1 MRYYDGS
8 YPKVFCLSPL
18 SMISQ
23 FVLEKEVRMSKKWD
37 INLVRNI
44 GISAH
49 IDSGKTTLSERILF
63 YGGKIHAIHEVKGKD
78 GVGAT
83 MDFMDLEREKGI
95 TIQSACTQVSWKD
108 ITINLIDTPGHVDF
122 TIEVER
128 SLRVLDGAILV
139 LCGVAGVQS
148 QSITVDRQMKRYGV
162 PRLAFVNKLDRQGAN
177 PFRVKDALVDKLK
190 LNAVMFQIPIG
201 LEDQHKG
208 AVDLVQMKAYVN
220 EGDSGERVVEQPIPE
235 ELKAQAAEYRQ
246 LMIEKLADVD
256 ETIADKFL
264 MGETPTEAEIKAAT
278 RKAVIGLKL
287 VPVFCGSAFKNKGV
301 QLLLDA
307 VSAYLPTP
315 AEKQEHALDLD
326 KGEEKFPLYPDD
338 KKPLVALA
346 FKLQDT
352 PFGQLTFM
360 RVYQGALKKGEF
372 IYNTSSK
379 KSVKIPR
386 VVRMNAEKMEDL
398 DGAPSGDI
406 VAMFGIDCASGDT
419 FVHEGSNFAMQSMH
433 VPNAVI
439 SLAIAP
445 KDKTAAN
452 NFSKALQKF
461 RKEDPTFRVSRDEE
475 SNETIIAGMGELHL
489 EIYIERMKREF
500 ACECIVGAPQVAY
513 RETIGQMAAYDY
525 QHKKQ
530 TGGSGQ
536 YAKVVGNIS
545 PLPADA
551 PETFKFVN
559 SVVGGRIPR
568 EFIPAVEEGFE
579 EQCRK
584 GPLIGFPIVGVQCEL
599 IDGAY
604 HDVDSSYMAFKIA
617 AMAAMREVYPKA
629 KPTVLEPIMKLETTV
644 PEEYQGPATGQVNQR
659 RGIIV
664 NTTSFEGSAVI
675 EAHVPLS
682 EMFGYSTDLRSA
694 TKGKGE
700 FSMEFSHYSP
710 CPRNIQD
717 ELVKKYAEKRAAEQ
731 K

>member
-1 MRYYDGS
+1 MA
-8 YPKVFCLSPL
+8 
-18 SMISQ
+18 
-23 FVLEKEVRMSKKWD
+23 KKWD
-37 INLVRNI
+37 IHLVRNI

-83 MDFMDLEREKGI
+83 MDSMDLEREKGI
-95 TIQSACTQVSWKD
+95 TIQSAATQVHWKD
-108 ITINLIDTPGHVDF
+108 YTINLIDTPGHVDF

-201 LEDQHKG
+201 LEDAHRG
-208 AVDLVQMKAYVN
+208 AVDLVEMRAYVN
-220 EGDSGERVVEQPIPE
+220 EGASGEKVTEIPIPDDLKE
-235 ELKAQAAEYRQ
+235 KAQEYRQ
-246 LMIEKLADVD
+246 MMIEKLADVD
-256 ETIADKFL
+256 ETIGDKFL
-264 MGETPTEAEIKAAT
+264 MGEEVTVDEIRAAT
-278 RKAVIGLKL
+278 RKAVIALKL

-307 VSAYLPTP
+307 VTYYLPTP
-315 AEKQEHALDLD
+315 DEKKEHALDLN
-326 KGEEKFPLYPDD
+326 KNEEKFELFPHND
-338 KKPLVALA
+338 KPLCALA
-346 FKLQDT
+346 FKLQET
-352 PFGQLTFM
+352 QFGQLTYM
-360 RVYQGALKKGEF
+360 RIYQGKMSKGDF
-372 IYNTSSK
+372 IVNTSNK
-379 KSVKIPR
+379 KSVKVPR
-386 VVRMNAEKMEDL
+386 LVRMHSDKMEDI
-398 DGAPSGDI
+398 DTSYAGDI
-406 VAMFGIDCASGDT
+406 VAVFGIDCASGDT
-419 FVHEGSNFAMQSMH
+419 FAQEGYDVSMQSMH
-433 VPNAVI
+433 VPDAVI

-445 KDKTAAN
+445 KDKAGAN

-461 RKEDPTFRVSRDEE
+461 RKEDPTFRVHRDEE
-475 SNETIIAGMGELHL
+475 SAETIISGMGELHL
-489 EIYIERMKREF
+489 EIYVERMKREF
-500 ACECIVGAPQVAY
+500 NCETIVGKPQVAY
-513 RETIGQMAAYDY
+513 RETISQEADYDY
-525 QHKKQ
+525 THKKQ

-536 YAKVVGNIS
+536 FAKVVGKIL
-545 PLPADA
+545 PLPANA
-551 PETFKFVN
+551 EETFKFEN
-559 SVVGGRIPR
+559 KVVGGRIPK

-579 EQCRK
+579 EQCKK
-584 GPLIGFPIVGVQCEL
+584 GPLIGFPIVGVSVEL
-599 IDGAY
+599 HDGAY

-617 AMAAMREVYPKA
+617 SMAAMREVYNKA
-629 KPTVLEPIMKLETTV
+629 KPVVLEPMMKLETTV
-644 PEEYQGPATGQVNQR
+644 PDEYQGAAVGQINQR

-664 NTTSFEGSAVI
+664 NTTAFEGNAVI
-675 EAHVPLS
+675 EAHVPLT

-700 FSMEFSHYSP
+700 FSMEFSHYAQ

-717 ELVKKYAEKRAAEQ
+717 ELAKKYQEKRAAEN

>member
-1 MRYYDGS
+1 
-8 YPKVFCLSPL
+8 
-18 SMISQ
+18 
-23 FVLEKEVRMSKKWD
+23 MSKKWD

-95 TIQSACTQVSWKD
+95 TIQSACTQVAWKEF
-108 ITINLIDTPGHVDF
+108 TINLIDTPGHVDF

-162 PRLAFVNKLDRQGAN
+162 PRLAFINKLDRQGAN
-177 PFRVKDALVDKLK
+177 PLRVKDALVEKLR
-190 LNAVMFQIPIG
+190 LNAVMYQLPIG
-201 LEDQHKG
+201 LEDKHRG
-208 AVDLVQMKAYVN
+208 IVDLVSMKAFVN
-220 EGDSGERVVEQPIPE
+220 EGDSGEIITEIPIPE
-235 ELKAQAAEYRQ
+235 DMKAQAIEYRN
-246 LMIEKLADVD
+246 IIVEKLADCD
-256 ETIADKFL
+256 EVIADKFL
-264 MGETPTEAEIKAAT
+264 MGEEVTNEDVQAAT
-278 RKAVIGLKL
+278 RRATIGLKM

-301 QLLLDA
+301 QHVLDA
-307 VSAYLPTP
+307 VTNYLPTP

-326 KGEEKFPLYPDD
+326 KAEEKTPLFPDE

-352 PFGQLTFM
+352 QFGQLTFM
-360 RVYQGALKKGEF
+360 RIYQGQLKKGEF
-372 IYNTSSK
+372 IINTTTK
-379 KSVKIPR
+379 RAVKVPR
-386 VVRMNAEKMEDL
+386 VVRMNAEEMQDL
-398 DGAPSGDI
+398 DGASAGDI

-419 FVHEGSNFAMQSMH
+419 FVHEGHAFAMQSMH
-433 VPNAVI
+433 IPNAVI
-439 SLAIAP
+439 SLAISP
-445 KDKTAAN
+445 KDKTSSN

-461 RKEDPTFRVSRDEE
+461 RREDPTFRVHRDEE
-475 SNETIIAGMGELHL
+475 SNETIVSGMGELHL

-500 ACECIVGAPQVAY
+500 ACECVVGQPQVAY
-513 RETIGQMAAYDY
+513 RETISVEAEYDY

-536 YAKVVGNIS
+536 YAKVVGRIS
-545 PLPADA
+545 PLPSDA
-551 PETFKFVN
+551 EKTFEFEN
-559 SVVGGRIPR
+559 NVVGGRIPK
-568 EFIPAVEEGFE
+568 EFIAGVEEGFT
-579 EQCRK
+579 EQCTK
-584 GPLIGFPIVGVQCEL
+584 GPLIGFPIVGVRVSLE
-599 IDGAY
+599 DGAY
-604 HDVDSSYMAFKIA
+604 HDVDSSYMAFKIC

-629 KPTVLEPIMKLETTV
+629 KPIVLEPIMKLETTV

-659 RGIIV
+659 RGIIQ

-700 FSMEFSHYSP
+700 FSMEFSHYSQV
-710 CPRNIQD
+710 PRNIQE
-717 ELVKKYAEKRAAEQ
+717 ELAKKYQEKRLAEQ